1 MTSPL
6 VEDLRWRGLIADQI
20 DGIEEHLA
28 EGSRSVYIGF
38 DPTADSLHVGSL
50 LPIMTLVRLQRYGH
64 TPIGLVGGATGMI
77 GDPSGKSDE
86 RNLLNEEALNHNV
99 AGIRAQLAKFLDFE
113 GVENPAKLV
122 NNYDWFGDFSFIEV
136 LREVGK
142 HFPLSAMLGKE
153 SVKRRLST
161 TGISYT
167 EFSYMVL
174 QAYDFLHLYRAEGCT
189 VQMGGSDQWG
199 NLTAGTELTRRVSDA
214 KVYGLTMPLVT
225 NASGEKFGKSVDGA
239 VWLDPQRTSP
249 FKFYQFWLNQPDED
263 ALRYIKYFTL
273 CAPSEFQEL
282 EAQHRAAPHERSAQR
297 YLAADVTKRV
307 HGEAELERAERSTAA
322 LFGGRVTSLSA
333 AELREAFQGSP
344 AVELP
349 YEEGEVPGLLDAL
362 IAVGMTQSKGEGRRL
377 IQNRGVSVNEVK
389 PDDPQVRLNDFEPIE
404 GDLFVIRK
412 GSKRYFLVSWGAP
425 R

>member
-1 MTSPL
+1 MALSL
-6 VEDLRWRGLIADQI
+6 IEDLRWRGLIADHI
-20 DGIEEHLA
+20 EGVEEHLQ
-28 EGSRSVYIGF
+28 EGPRAVYIGF

-50 LPIMTLVRLQRYGH
+50 LPIMTLVRLQRCGH

-86 RNLLNEEALNHNV
+86 RNLLDAEALNRNV
-99 AGIRAQLAKFLDFE
+99 EGIRSQLARFLTFE
-113 GVENPAKLV
+113 GVDNPAKLV
-122 NNYDWFGDFSFIEV
+122 NNYDWFGEFSFIEV

-174 QAYDFLHLYRAEGCT
+174 QAYDFLHLFQTEGCT

-199 NLTAGTELTRRVSDA
+199 NLTAGAELTRRVGDA

-239 VWLDPQRTSP
+239 VWLDAQRTSP
-249 FKFYQFWLNQPDED
+249 FKFYQFWLNQSDAD

-273 CAPSEFQEL
+273 CTPEEFEAL
-282 EAQHRAAPHERSAQR
+282 EAKHQAAPHERSAQR
-297 YLAADVTKRV
+297 YLAADITRRV
-307 HGEAELERAERSTAA
+307 HGEEELERAERSTAA
-322 LFGGRVTSLSA
+322 LFGGRVTSLTA

-344 AVELP
+344 SVELP
-349 YEEGEVPGLLDAL
+349 YEEGEAPGLLDVL
-362 IAVGMTQSKGEGRRL
+362 VAVGMTKSKGEGRRL
-377 IQNRGVSVNEVK
+377 IQNQGVSVNEVK
-389 PDDPQVRLNDFEPIE
+389 PQDPQARLNDFNAIE
-404 GDLFVIRK
+404 GDLFVLRK
-412 GSKRYFLVSWGAP
+412 GSKRYYLVSWGAP
-425 R
+425 